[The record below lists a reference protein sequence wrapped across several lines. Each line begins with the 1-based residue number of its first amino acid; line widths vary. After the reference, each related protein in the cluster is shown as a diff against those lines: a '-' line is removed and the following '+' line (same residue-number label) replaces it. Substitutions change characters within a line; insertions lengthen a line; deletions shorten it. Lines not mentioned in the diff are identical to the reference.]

1 LNIKIIFLAMKSLKT
16 YNSEIQLDER
26 GFLRIAFNDTDDEI
40 EFDEIKQQID
50 ACYIISDGKPIP
62 VLIDVRNGKKNL
74 SPEARNYAGK
84 QNPHRHLKLAEAL
97 LINSLAQ
104 RIMANFFIKFNKH
117 HHPSKVFTREEAAV
131 KWLLQHAKK

>member
-1 LNIKIIFLAMKSLKT
+1 MNSLKT
-16 YNSEIQLDER
+16 YNSEISLDSR
-26 GFLRIAFNDTDDEI
+26 GFLKISFNDTDDEI

-50 ACYIISDGKPIP
+50 ACYIMSEGKPIP
-62 VLIDVRNGKKNL
+62 VLIDVRHGKKNL

-84 QNPHRHLKLAEAL
+84 RNPYKHLKLAEAL

-104 RIMANFFIKFNKH
+104 RIMANFLIKFNKH

-131 KWLLQHAKK
+131 KWLLEFVKK